1 MSHTNT
7 HAAAVILAVIHH
19 FDGWRGDF
27 IPFDDDEEREDTRSF
42 WASFLTLTR
51 ADMPALVAHLLQEAA
66 FYAAIEPVTRER
78 WNILN
83 TVCYRD
89 WVKSRPESR
98 TFVLDAMDDRITAES
113 VTKRLEQFVHDMA

>member
-1 MSHTNT
+1 MSITNT
-7 HAAAVILAVIHH
+7 QAPAIILAVIHH

-27 IPFDDDEEREDTRSF
+27 IPIDESDEREDARLF

-51 ADMPALVAHLLQEAA
+51 ADIPTLVEHLLQEAA

-83 TVCYRD
+83 TVCYKD
-89 WVKSRPESR
+89 WAKSRPESR
-98 TFVLDAMDDRITAES
+98 TFVLDAMDDRITVES